1 MAPLK
6 KDNTAKSQS
15 LKSDQRVNAPLRLK
29 GAFKRLVNIIA
40 ALLGLLFL
48 SPLFVFLVLMIKRD
62 TPGPVLFKGKRAGL
76 NGKPF
81 DIYKFR
87 TMYED
92 PESYQG
98 PRVTGSGDS
107 RITPTGQWLRD
118 TKLNELPQ
126 LINVL
131 KGEMSLVGPRPED
144 TDIVAT
150 WPEDA
155 RKVILSV
162 RPGITSPASILYR
175 DEESRLSSGR
185 VMEEYLGDI
194 LPDKLRLDQLYVAHH
209 SFLSDLDIIF
219 STFVTFIPAMKR
231 VSIPEK
237 NLYVGPIYKLARRNI
252 SWFAIDTLT
261 VLASV
266 GLAGL
271 LWRSAGPLDLGWG
284 ISIGVA
290 LVIALFFGLMNS
302 LLGLNRIVWQ
312 QAKSSYSL
320 ELAFSSSIATFI
332 LVGINFYWDTGPFL
346 PQGMIFLTGL
356 FAFLGCLTIR
366 YRDRLLTGLATRWLW
381 HRRRASSV
389 GERVLIVGAGEAS
402 QLAIWLLEKSKYASV
417 YSIIGIVDDNLFKQG
432 NYAGGYQVLGTVD
445 ELPEIVEEK
454 NVGLII
460 YAISNIQ
467 EDDRDR
473 VLKICQQ
480 TSARLV
486 SIPDLLDLIHSHF
499 APPSKEV
506 VT

>member
-1 MAPLK
+1 MNNPL
-6 KDNTAKSQS
+6 
-15 LKSDQRVNAPLRLK
+15 
-29 GAFKRLVNIIA
+29 KRLVDIIA
-40 ALLGLLFL
+40 ALLGLLIL
-48 SPLFVFLVLMIKRD
+48 SPIFVFLVLLIKRD
-62 TPGPVLFKGKRAGL
+62 TPGPVFFKGKRAGL

-81 DIYKFR
+81 NIIKFR
-87 TMYED
+87 TMHER

-98 PRVTGSGDS
+98 PRITGNGDP
-107 RITPTGQWLRD
+107 RITPTGQWIRD

-126 LINVL
+126 LFNVL

-144 TDIVAT
+144 IDITAT

-155 RKVILSV
+155 RQVILSV

-175 DEESRLSSGR
+175 DEENQLNSGR

-209 SFLSDLDIIF
+209 SFLSDLDIILR
-219 STFVTFIPAMKR
+219 TFVTFIPAMKR

-284 ISIGVA
+284 ISLAVA
-290 LVIALFFGLMNS
+290 ITIALFFGLMNS

-312 QAKSSYSL
+312 QAKPSYSL
-320 ELAFSSSIATFI
+320 DLAFSSSIATFI

-346 PQGMIFLTGL
+346 PQGMLFLTGL

-366 YRDRLLTGLATRWLW
+366 YRDRLLTGLASRWLW
-381 HRRRASSV
+381 HRRRAGSL

-432 NYAGGYQVLGTVD
+432 IYAGGYQVLGTID

-454 NVGLII
+454 NIGLIL

-467 EDDRDR
+467 AEDKTRI
-473 VLKICQQ
+473 LKVCQG
-480 TSARLV
+480 TSARCV

-506 VT
+506 IA